1 MKRNILLITCCLL
14 VHSEIFAQ
22 NFSNKGKEFYLCFP
36 NHVPS
41 ANVLATLSI
50 WITSDRASSGTITM
64 ANGAFT
70 ANFNIAANGLQQIQ
84 VPHSVAHIS
93 NAQSGMVIQK
103 SIKVKVNPGQPAVVA
118 YAQLWGQARSAAT
131 LLLPTSVLGKKYRA
145 ISFTQD
151 GVDGSGQLARSQFQV
166 IATKPNTLVR
176 VTPRLNGVVG
186 PSFDINLPLAGDM
199 YQYQATEDI
208 TGTLIESIASG
219 SNGCFPIAVFSGS
232 SNITFGSATCSGG
245 SYDPLFQQLYPV
257 TTWGKNFGF
266 IPSADYP
273 NGNALRVMASEDNT
287 TVYFNG
293 VLTATLNAGDIY
305 PNAFISNPTLYT
317 GPVNITAD
325 KPVCVAQYMPAL
337 DCGGGGY
344 GDPDMVILNPVE
356 QNINDITIFSSSQQ
370 NITHQ
375 FVNILIK
382 TVATPSFTINGV
394 PPTGTWQTFA
404 AMPGYSYLKQI
415 FPGSGSYRLKA
426 DSGFNAIAY
435 GFSTNYESYAFSAGT
450 NVIDLYQ
457 TVGVSMLYGIEP
469 SPSVCT
475 NSPFKFKIS
484 LPYMADSIKWDF
496 TNLPGSPAMVT
507 TIYNN
512 PPSPAVPPDSITVVN
527 GKQIYWYSAPALYT
541 FNTVGSFPVTIFT
554 YAPNPEGCGTE
565 QELNFDLDISD
576 PPVPNI
582 SFTTPVC
589 IAETVQFNDITP
601 PGTKPLYK
609 WYWNFG
615 DPGSG
620 ATNISPL
627 QNPTH
632 LFSTPGNHTVQFS
645 TITTAGCVTDTLP
658 FVITIPDLPSA
669 AISGATTVCQN
680 STAPTITF
688 TGSGGTAPYRFT
700 YRINGGPLQTIT
712 TTGPSNIAT
721 LTVPTTTAGTY
732 TYSLVKVENTA
743 SAVCARNQTGTAQV
757 IVKPLPN
764 AAISA
769 PVSSVCQN
777 GPSPNVIFAGA
788 TATAPYT
795 FTYTINGGTPQTIT
809 TTAGNAVSLPV
820 PTATTGTFNYSI
832 TQVQEGSA
840 SACINPV
847 TGVTVPVVVRP
858 LPSATITG
866 DANVCQNAPSPNII
880 FTGSGATAPYTFTYK
895 INSGAA
901 QTISTTSGNSVSLPV
916 STSSIG
922 TFKYIL
928 MSVKEG
934 SPNTCTKTVAD
945 TVVITVSRVP
955 SATVSGATTVCLNST
970 GPVLTFTGSN
980 GIAPYSF
987 AYNINGGPTQVLVSS
1002 SASNTATLTV
1012 PTSVSGIYNYNLV
1025 NVTDAS
1031 PALCSNNLTA
1041 QATVTVKDLPSATLT
1056 GTTAV
1061 CQNSAQPQL
1070 VLTGSGGNAPYK
1082 FTYTINGGPVLT
1094 AQTTAASN
1102 TVTILA
1108 PTTTAGTFTYTLTG
1122 VTEGSA
1128 NQCTK
1133 SITSANTAVISVNP
1147 LPAASIS
1154 GNASVCQNATAP
1166 LITFTG
1172 SGAST
1177 PYTFTYT
1184 INGGAPQTI
1193 STTGANTSVTLPVP
1207 TTTDGIFNYNLVN
1220 VKDGSTTQC
1229 VQNQTGLVSIR
1240 VWKLP
1245 DAAFTWSPITCEKE
1259 AISFN
1264 GNSSLAN
1271 AGTITNYSWNF
1282 GDPASGTLNDYT
1294 SVTATASH
1302 TYNAPGNYIVKLTV
1316 TTSNGCVSTVKQQT
1330 ININKN
1336 PVAGFI
1342 MPEVCLLDAFA
1353 QFTDTSHA
1361 PEGSIIQ
1368 QVLWNFGDAANAT
1381 PANPNTANGPVVQ
1394 HTYSLVGPYNVQQI
1408 VITDKGCKDTLLP
1421 LPVLFINSGDPQ
1433 AHLVSVSGNNYC
1445 AYDTVAIKNIST
1457 ITTGSITRIEIFWDF
1472 ASAPSVTETD
1482 DIPTFNKIYKHKY
1495 PEFNVPASKTYQVKM
1510 IAYSGSTCF
1519 SEETLSITVHAK
1531 PKLQFTDVPSVCL
1544 TDPAFQIV
1552 QAMETTG
1559 LPAGSPGAVF
1569 SGTGVS
1575 ATGLFNPMIAGA
1587 GNHDIKFSF
1596 TTAAGCVDSISKTIT
1611 VYPMPTVDAD
1621 RGQEWVMLEGGTLML
1636 DPIVTGNN
1644 LSFLWTNNLS
1654 ISNSF
1659 LDNNAI
1665 KNPMVKAV
1673 DDIVYTLTVTAN
1685 GNCKASDDV
1694 LVKILKAPRIPNTF
1708 SPNGDGI
1715 NDKWVI
1721 KYLDTYP
1728 ECKIKVFT
1736 RAGQKVYESIGYKT
1750 PWNGTMNGKSLP
1762 IDTYYYIIEPGS
1774 GRRPYSGYV
1783 TIVK

>member
-1 MKRNILLITCCLL
+1 MKKVLQLITCCLL
-14 VHSEIFAQ
+14 ISSGIFAQ

-70 ANFNIAANGLQQIQ
+70 ANFSIAANGLQQIQ

-232 SNITFGSATCSGG
+232 SNITFGSATCAGS
-245 SYDPLFQQLYPV
+245 SYDPLFQQLYPI

-266 IPSADYP
+266 IPTADYP

-325 KPVCVAQYMPAL
+325 KPVCVAQYMPSL

-356 QNINDITIFSSSQQ
+356 QNISDITIFSSSQQ

-375 FVNILIK
+375 YVNILLK
-382 TVATPSFTINGV
+382 TIAIPSFTINGAA
-394 PPTGTWQTFA
+394 PSGTWQAFA

-435 GFSTNYESYAFSAGT
+435 GFGTNYESYAFSAGT

-469 SPSVCT
+469 TPSVCT

-496 TNLPGSPAMVT
+496 TSLPGSPPVVT

-541 FNTVGSFPVTIFT
+541 FFTVGSFPVTIYT

-620 ATNISPL
+620 VTNLSIL
-627 QNPTH
+627 QNPAH

-658 FVITIPDLPSA
+658 FVINIPDLPSA
-669 AISGATTVCQN
+669 GVSGATTVCLN
-680 STAPTITF
+680 STSPVITF
-688 TGSGGTAPYRFT
+688 TGSGGTAPYMFT
-700 YRINGGPLQTIT
+700 YRLNGGPLQTVT
-712 TTGPSNIAT
+712 TTGTSNIAT
-721 LTVPTTTAGTY
+721 VTVPTATAGTF
-732 TYSLVKVENTA
+732 TYSLVKVENTG
-743 SAVCARNQTGTAQV
+743 SALCARNQTGSAQV

-764 AAISA
+764 AALSA
-769 PVSSVCQN
+769 STASVCQN
-777 GPSPNVIFAGA
+777 GPLPNIIFAGA
-788 TATAPYT
+788 GATAPYT
-795 FTYTINGGTPQTIT
+795 FTYTINGGTPQTIS
-809 TTAGNAVSLPV
+809 TTAGNAVNLPV
-820 PTATTGTFNYSI
+820 STANAGTFTYAI

-840 SACINPV
+840 VACTKPV
-847 TGVTVPVVVRP
+847 TGVTVPVIVRA
-858 LPSATITG
+858 LPSATISG
-866 DANVCQNAPSPNII
+866 DANVCQNTVSPNIT
-880 FTGSGATAPYTFTYK
+880 FTGSGATAPYTFSYK
-895 INSGAA
+895 INSGAV
-901 QTISTTSGNSVSLPV
+901 QSITTVSGNSVTLPV
-916 STSSIG
+916 PTNTIG

-928 MSVKEG
+928 LSVREG
-934 SPNTCTKTVAD
+934 SPNTCSKTVAD
-945 TVVITVSRVP
+945 TVTVTVSRVP
-955 SATVSGATTVCLNST
+955 SATVTGTTTICLNGSAPT
-970 GPVLTFTGSN
+970 LTFTGSN
-980 GIAPYSF
+980 GIPPYSF
-987 AYNINGGPTQVLVSS
+987 SYNINGGATQTVSS
-1002 SASNTATLTV
+1002 AATSNTATVTV
-1012 PTSVSGIYNYNLV
+1012 PASVAAVLNYNLIS
-1025 NVTDAS
+1025 VTDAS
-1031 PALCSNNLTA
+1031 PALCSNNLTSV
-1041 QATVTVKDLPSATLT
+1041 ATVTVKDLPAATIT
-1056 GTTAV
+1056 GTTVV
-1061 CQNSAQPQL
+1061 CKNAIQPQ
-1070 VLTGSGGNAPYK
+1070 VIFTGSGGNAPYK
-1082 FTYTINGGPVLT
+1082 FTYTLNGGPALT
-1094 AQTTAASN
+1094 AQTTSSSN
-1102 TVTILA
+1102 SVNILA
-1108 PTTTAGTFTYTLTG
+1108 PTNIPGTYTYTLLA

-1128 NQCTK
+1128 NQCNRTYTTGNTTI
-1133 SITSANTAVISVNP
+1133 ITVNP
-1147 LPAASIS
+1147 LPAANIS
-1154 GNASVCQNATAP
+1154 GNASVCQNETQP

-1172 SGAST
+1172 TGGST

-1184 INGGAPQTI
+1184 LNGGTPQTI
-1193 STTGANTSVTLPVP
+1193 NTAGSNTSVTLSVP
-1207 TTTDGIFNYNLVN
+1207 TMVDGIFNYNLVN
-1220 VKDGSTTQC
+1220 VKDGSATHC
-1229 VQNQTGLVSIR
+1229 LQNQTGLVSVT

-1245 DAAFTWSPITCEKE
+1245 DAAFTWAPITCEKE
-1259 AISFN
+1259 AIVFN
-1264 GNSSLAN
+1264 ANTSVAN
-1271 AGTITNYSWNF
+1271 AGTITGYSWNF
-1282 GDPASGTLNDYT
+1282 GDPSSGTLNNI
-1294 SVTATASH
+1294 TAAVPTASH
-1302 TYNAPGNYIVKLTV
+1302 IFNSPGNYTIKLTV
-1316 TTSNGCVSTVKQQT
+1316 TTSNGCISLVKQQT
-1330 ININKN
+1330 ITINKN
-1336 PVAGFI
+1336 PVAGFV

-1361 PEGSIIQ
+1361 PAGSVIQ
-1368 QVLWNFGDAANAT
+1368 QVLWNFGDAANST
-1381 PANPNTANGPVVQ
+1381 PSNPNTAAGSVVQ

-1408 VITDKGCKDTLLP
+1408 VITDKGCRDTLLP

-1457 ITTGSITRIEIFWDF
+1457 ITTGSITRIELFWDY
-1472 ASAPSVTETD
+1472 AGAPAVSEIDETPF
-1482 DIPTFNKIYKHKY
+1482 INKVYQHKF
-1495 PEFNVPASKTYQVKM
+1495 PEFNTPSSKTYQVRM

-1519 SEETLSITVHAK
+1519 TEETLPLTVHAK
-1531 PKLQFTDVPSVCL
+1531 PKLKFDDLPLVCL

-1552 QAMETTG
+1552 QASETTG
-1559 LPAGSPGAVF
+1559 MPSASTGTIF
-1569 SGTGVS
+1569 SGNGVS
-1575 ATGLFNPMIAGA
+1575 AFGVFNPLVAGA
-1587 GNHDIKFSF
+1587 GNHIMQYTF
-1596 TTAAGCVDSISKTIT
+1596 TSVAGCVDSISKTIT
-1611 VYPMPTVDAD
+1611 VYPMPAVDAD

-1636 DPIVTGNN
+1636 DPFVTGNS
-1644 LSFLWTNNLS
+1644 LSYLWTNNLS

-1659 LDNNAI
+1659 LNNSTI
-1665 KNPMVKAV
+1665 KNPLVKAT
-1673 DDIVYTLTVTAN
+1673 DDIVYTLTVTAS

-1736 RAGQKVYESIGYKT
+1736 RAGQKVYESNGYKI

-1774 GRRPYSGYV
+1774 GRKPYSGYV